1 MVVDALTSSSYGKCS
16 DEAVKQDLSVP
27 FSDLFQPVIAAAR
40 LLRDSKLGNST
51 RLLSDQAHA
60 NLEHNLLTR
69 LSEISTPALLEG
81 FSIFRILKQPMMS
94 AFAFLEG
101 TSKTNE
107 EYKLFIMQLR
117 SGKIRE
123 LFLVRPVIARL
134 ISVIIDQWIEG
145 TTELIQRLNEDI
157 ALIAE
162 RLNAGELPWSVCEID
177 YGISDP
183 HNRGRM
189 VSIITFSGGF
199 KVVYKPKDLRIDCA
213 WLKLIDWLSD
223 REAPASAKA
232 PKTIKRNGYG
242 WSEWIKATP
251 YRTREEVRR
260 FFERAGA
267 LLCLVHVLQGTNV
280 HFKNIIACCEEPCL
294 IDLETLFHPWM
305 ADSVGT
311 SDHKSSQ
318 SAAWQILRN
327 SVLAT
332 GYLPY

>member
-1 MVVDALTSSSYGKCS
+1 
-16 DEAVKQDLSVP
+16 
-27 FSDLFQPVIAAAR
+27 
-40 LLRDSKLGNST
+40 
-51 RLLSDQAHA
+51 
-60 NLEHNLLTR
+60 
-69 LSEISTPALLEG
+69 
-81 FSIFRILKQPMMS
+81 MS

-101 TSKTNE
+101 ISKTNE

-199 KVVYKPKDLRIDCA
+199 KVVYKPNDLRIDCA
-213 WLKLIDWLSD
+213 WLKLID
-223 REAPASAKA
+223 
-232 PKTIKRNGYG
+232 
-242 WSEWIKATP
+242 
-251 YRTREEVRR
+251 
-260 FFERAGA
+260 
-267 LLCLVHVLQGTNV
+267 
-280 HFKNIIACCEEPCL
+280 
-294 IDLETLFHPWM
+294 
-305 ADSVGT
+305 
-311 SDHKSSQ
+311 
-318 SAAWQILRN
+318 
-327 SVLAT
+327 
-332 GYLPY
+332 